1 MTRELNETSGIP
13 FLFDTERSR
22 RTTGLCLSIGYG
34 GRHDPAGLEGS
45 AHLLEHLLMSAP
57 LSGGPSL
64 SERIEALGGQCN
76 ASTGPESLLFFAEV
90 LNEDAP
96 AVARWMADAVL
107 RPELSTDLLA
117 SERRV
122 VLQELAAAAAD
133 PSDTVQDLFM
143 AELFAGHPLGR
154 PCGGTVDSVGEAT
167 VAGLRDIHAHAT
179 TTRPL
184 AFAASGGADPT
195 ALRSSLASSALAAL
209 DPAAPD
215 TTPALPTARPQPSP
229 PRRRTTATHH
239 TPEQWPDR
247 FCWFV
252 AGARGPAVDDERR
265 YAYTVLSHLL
275 GASPVSALYRRLR
288 GEQGLAYAFRSWS
301 RSYSD
306 AGAWRMVAGSEPGNA
321 PRILDVL
328 CEELAH
334 VAAGALNGEDVEA
347 ARRQAVMEVVR
358 EAQDPL
364 EHAITLANRRCV
376 RRDRWDPEHEI
387 RTLRRTSETQLAAA
401 AAEIADSLVVV
412 VDREQA

>member
-13 FLFDTERSR
+13 CLFDTEHSR
-22 RTTGLCLSIGYG
+22 RTTGLCLAIGYG

-45 AHLLEHLLMSAP
+45 AHLLEHLLMSVP
-57 LSGGPSL
+57 LSGGRSL

-107 RPELSTDLLA
+107 RPELSTELLA

-143 AELFAGHPLGR
+143 AELFAGHPLAR

-184 AFAASGGADPT
+184 AFAASGGADPA
-195 ALRSSLASSALAAL
+195 ALRQSVASSALAAV
-209 DPAAPD
+209 D
-215 TTPALPTARPQPSP
+215 TPAPPATPPQTSRPPM
-229 PRRRTTATHH
+229 TGTHH
-239 TPEQWPDR
+239 TPDRWPDR

-265 YAYTVLSHLL
+265 YAYTVLAHLL
-275 GASPVSALYRRLR
+275 GASPVSVLYRRLR
-288 GEQGLAYAFRSWS
+288 GEHALAYAFRSWS

-306 AGAWRMVAGSEPGNA
+306 AGAWRMMAGSEPDNA
-321 PRILDVL
+321 PRIVDVL
-328 CEELAH
+328 REELAR
-334 VAAGALNGEDVEA
+334 VAGGRLNGEDVEA

-364 EHAITLANRRCV
+364 EHALTLANRRCV
-376 RRDRWDPEHEI
+376 QGDPWDPEHEI
-387 RTLRRTSETQLAAA
+387 RTIRRTSAAQLAAA